1 MVKRDLPRKYQS
13 EIRKLTEV
21 IAKEYKPEKII
32 LFGSMARN
40 QANEDSDIDMLI
52 IKKTKKRKVERIGEV
67 LNLVDYSFA
76 FEPLILTPE
85 ELRERQ
91 NLSDFFILDILR
103 EGKVLYEAQP

>member
-21 IAKEYKPEKII
+21 ISKEYKPEKII

-67 LNLVDYSFA
+67 LNLVDYSF
-76 FEPLILTPE
+76 I
-85 ELRERQ
+85 
-91 NLSDFFILDILR
+91 
-103 EGKVLYEAQP
+103 